1 MCAMAGGDATG
12 QLFLILAVIFALCGG
27 NSAALLVSR
36 AFDDFIAAA
45 LLMVRHSSC
54 VPRYRPL

>member
-1 MCAMAGGDATG
+1 MCDG